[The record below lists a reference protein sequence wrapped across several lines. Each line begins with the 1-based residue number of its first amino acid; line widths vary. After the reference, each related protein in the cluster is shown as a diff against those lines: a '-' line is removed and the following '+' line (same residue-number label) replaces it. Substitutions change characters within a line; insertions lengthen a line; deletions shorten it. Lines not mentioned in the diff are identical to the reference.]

1 MGLVARDVMERHVI
15 SLSPD
20 DPLGNVQRLFS
31 EEAIHGAP
39 VVDETGRVLGVVS
52 SIDLLRAAVDA
63 RETADAADS
72 RYLSE
77 LIEYSPS
84 AWRLDEEAVSGDLRV
99 SDVMSEGAVC
109 VGADDP
115 IAVVART
122 LREQRVHRV
131 LVVEDDR
138 LCGIISSFDLVALLE
153 GERS

>member
-20 DPLGNVQRLFS
+20 DPLSNVQRLFF
-31 EEAIHGAP
+31 EEGIHGAP

-52 SIDLLRAAVDA
+52 SIDLLRAA
-63 RETADAADS
+63 ADKRDTPEADPN
-72 RYLSE
+72 YLNE
-77 LIEYSPS
+77 LLEYSPRG
-84 AWRLDEEAVSGDLRV
+84 WTFEEGTAPDHLRV
-99 SDVMSEGAVC
+99 SDVMSEGVVSVA
-109 VGADDP
+109 AEDS

-131 LVVEDDR
+131 LVVEEGR
-138 LCGIISSFDLVALLE
+138 LSGIISAFDLVALLE